1 MTATSVLGNSCGD
14 IRLVAGSSDVKSE
27 YFWSEQVV
35 YERYEK
41 SVAFYGDF
49 YLRISKHSVN
59 ISWSSLT
66 ISLGGDQ
73 CNWREW
79 VLWLT
84 SLLLAVKSYLWLTQ
98 SATSRADVLLL
109 CLDVRA
115 AWEAAV
121 LLPLLHRVF
130 FPLVC
135 FTVPCSP
142 ILISWYPPSNDS
154 AFVSHLEQI
163 FSGEHLTQLHALQIV
178 FLQFLRQ
185 KNDKMY
191 FSQSFLRRSGWNATG
206 LSLCSIVGVNLK
218 GFKI

>member
-14 IRLVAGSSDVKSE
+14 IRLVAGSSNVKSE
-27 YFWSEQVV
+27 CFWSEQVV

-49 YLRISKHSVN
+49 YLRISKHSVT

-66 ISLGGDQ
+66 ISLGGDH

-109 CLDVRA
+109 CLDIRA

-121 LLPLLHRVF
+121 LLPLAHKFF
-130 FPLVC
+130 FPSGLLHCPSFSHSHFLVPSVKWHHFCKSSWANIFWRVLNMDVC
-135 FTVPCSP
+135 FADCFSAVPGTK
-142 ILISWYPPSNDS
+142 W
-154 AFVSHLEQI
+154 
-163 FSGEHLTQLHALQIV
+163 
-178 FLQFLRQ
+178 
-185 KNDKMY
+185 
-191 FSQSFLRRSGWNATG
+191 W
-206 LSLCSIVGVNLK
+206 
-218 GFKI
+218 